1 MSFSRIIPHRA
12 AGYIEVVFDGHEDW
26 LSAVDTIELI
36 VAAVEQLDVQRVLLD
51 FRLVDMRIAVS
62 EAPHVAEFFHK
73 FAYQK
78 MSIGIIQAGDLRACA
93 TINAFANNML
103 AQGHEVVCLEAAA
116 DVVAW
121 IGTPATG
128 LRRAS

>member
-26 LSAVDTIELI
+26 LSAVETIELI
-36 VAAVEQLDVQRVLLD
+36 VAAVEQYDVQRVLLD

-73 FAYQK
+73 FAFQR
-78 MSIGIIQAGDLRACA
+78 MSIGIIQPADPRACA
-93 TINAFANNML
+93 TINAFARNML
-103 AQGHEVVCLEAAA
+103 AQGHEVVCLDAAA
-116 DVVAW
+116 DVEAW
-121 IGTPATG
+121 TGTPATR